1 MWLARQISQ
10 GKGLQIRR
18 GLVSGEEAVDIQG
31 ESEYRAPE
39 QVLPYGV
46 SSRACQGDRA
56 VMLGCYCAG
65 VPCGPDGRL
74 EPGEVRLYSAGGAEI
89 LLRRDGA
96 VVINGQEFPRP

>member
-1 MWLARQISQ
+1 MWLTRRLFRGDGARV
-10 GKGLQIRR
+10 RC
-18 GLVSGEEAVDIQG
+18 GLVSGEGAVDIQG

-56 VMLGCYCAG
+56 VMLDGYCAG
-65 VPCGPDGRL
+65 VPCGTDSRL

-89 LLRRDGA
+89 LLKRDGT
-96 VVINGQEFPRP
+96 VVINGQEFARP